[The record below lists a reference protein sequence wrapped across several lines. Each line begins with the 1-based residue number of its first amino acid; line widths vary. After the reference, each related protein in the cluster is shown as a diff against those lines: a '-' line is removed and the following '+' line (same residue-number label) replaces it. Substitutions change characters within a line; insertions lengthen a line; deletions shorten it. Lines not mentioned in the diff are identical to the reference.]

1 MNYSRGCG
9 DGSLSQ
15 GTGIAATPVISAS
28 EPVVDQFVDVN
39 KETSE
44 SATTAVTMPPL
55 KDAEPLEGAAAPD
68 AGTYEPAGN
77 KFTRSHSTKTEDDD
91 SEVKP
96 PPSSLET
103 PNSSQC
109 Q

>member
-1 MNYSRGCG
+1 MN
-9 DGSLSQ
+9 
-15 GTGIAATPVISAS
+15 
-28 EPVVDQFVDVN
+28 E
-39 KETSE
+39 ETLE

-68 AGTYEPAGN
+68 TGNYEPAGN
-77 KFTRSHSTKTEDDD
+77 KFTRSHSPKTKDDD
-91 SEVKP
+91 SEVEP

-103 PNSSQC
+103 PNSSQY